1 MAELSVFIDESGN
14 SRKDSKYYLL
24 TLVFHKQDEDIGSSI
39 SAYEASLGERG
50 FADIP
55 FHINPLLRGND
66 GYANVDVRDRVR
78 LLSCFRAF
86 ANKLPFKYHTFSYE
100 KRLYENDAELFGKI
114 RRDLVLFLFDN
125 LDTIQP
131 YETVKIYYDN
141 GQEEVT
147 RVIHSAFEYA
157 LDRQGIVYRKCPPT
171 RYRLQQ
177 VADYACGIE
186 LANLK
191 YERLTSGA
199 TEALFFGTWREFKK
213 NFLKKLR
220 QHAV

>member
-14 SRKDSKYYLL
+14 SRRDSKYYLL
-24 TLVFHKQDEDIGSSI
+24 TLVLHKQDEDIGSSI
-39 SAYEASLGERG
+39 SAYETSLGERG
-50 FADIP
+50 FTDIP
-55 FHINPLLRGND
+55 FHINPLLGGND
-66 GYANVDVRDRVR
+66 GYADVDVRDRVR

-100 KRLYENDAELFGKI
+100 KRLYKTDSELFGKI

-125 LDTIQP
+125 LDAMQP

-157 LDRQGIVYRKCPPT
+157 LGRQGIVYRNCPPT

-191 YERLTSGA
+191 YERNTSGA

-220 QHAV
+220 QHAI